1 MFSIQLNNKKTI
13 EIESI
18 KNNYLI
24 NVSNR
29 LPIHYNGG
37 IKKSAGGLV
46 SAFEDIVNE
55 HQFKWFGWAGK
66 FAKTEAE
73 KIAIKNQLNTLNYN
87 PIFLDKTQIDAYY
100 DGFCNSSLWPLFH
113 YFPTHYHYQHE
124 WFLHYQTVN
133 QLFCDTL
140 AKEAPKE
147 SSVWIHDYHLLLL
160 PHLLKE
166 KRPDLK
172 IAFFLH
178 LQYWTDV
185 HDKTLNNISAWRCFP
200 IMKTRFQVNIKSTFI
215 Q

>member
-1 MFSIQLNNKKTI
+1 MFSIQLNKKKPI

-18 KNNYLI
+18 KSHCLI

-29 LPIHYNGG
+29 LPIQYNGG
-37 IKKSAGGLV
+37 IKKSSGGLV
-46 SAFEDIVNE
+46 SAFEDIVDE
-55 HQFKWFGWAGK
+55 LQFHWFGWAGTYV
-66 FAKTEAE
+66 KTEAE
-73 KIAIKNQLNTLNYN
+73 KESIEKQLNSFVFKPVFLNK
-87 PIFLDKTQIDAYY
+87 IQIDAYY

-133 QLFCDTL
+133 KLFCETIS
-140 AKEAPKE
+140 KKAPQE

-166 KRPDLK
+166 QRPDLK

-178 LQYWTDV
+178 TP
-185 HDKTLNNISAWRCFP
+185 F
-200 IMKTRFQVNIKSTFI
+200 
-215 Q
+215 